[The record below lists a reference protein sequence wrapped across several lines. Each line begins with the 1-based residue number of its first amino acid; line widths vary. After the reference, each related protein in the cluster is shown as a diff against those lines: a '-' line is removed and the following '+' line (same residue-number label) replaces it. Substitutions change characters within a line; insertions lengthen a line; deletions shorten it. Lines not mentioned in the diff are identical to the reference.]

1 MPWPLVWV
9 PYPVNSFLY
18 FVISVN
24 RVWHGKGSQVGNLT
38 LGMSHS
44 SQNVSIHLL
53 SSKYNCLSVF
63 LVIYKTSTFY
73 MHQKYLQIALLLTRR
88 STFSL
93 CRKVGDWEIFFG
105 NFVDLCPLKSS
116 WIWQKN
122 LSKCLEFYT
131 RVNNWYVTFL
141 FCQFCSSQRPV
152 GNIYSNTKMITLHVP
167 SIFC

>member
-1 MPWPLVWV
+1 
-9 PYPVNSFLY
+9 
-18 FVISVN
+18 
-24 RVWHGKGSQVGNLT
+24 
-38 LGMSHS
+38 MSHS

-93 CRKVGDWEIFFG
+93 RRKVGDWEIFFG

-122 LSKCLEFYT
+122 LSKCLESYT
-131 RVNNWYVTFL
+131 RINNWYMPFL
-141 FCQFCSSQRPV
+141 RLWETCRKYLLKYKNNHTTCT
-152 GNIYSNTKMITLHVP
+152 IYILIRSMFSVKCLKKYKWLKLNYPTEGTQLPKN
-167 SIFC
+167 